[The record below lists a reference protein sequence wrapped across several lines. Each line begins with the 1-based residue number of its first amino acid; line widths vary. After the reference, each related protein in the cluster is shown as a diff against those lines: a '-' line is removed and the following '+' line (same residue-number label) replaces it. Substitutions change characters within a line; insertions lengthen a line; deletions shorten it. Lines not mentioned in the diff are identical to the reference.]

1 MRILQIASIAAVLS
15 VPAIRVGGATLPA
28 QVEGHQSGIAAR
40 VVDST
45 GKVRDVRLD
54 GAGCT
59 ETMCSRVFLMTNT
72 GRLWLDA
79 IASIKN
85 SSGDAAL
92 FGMKDGTNRRTT
104 VTPDWR
110 VFYVTNESGRREK
123 FDLTAVRSIE
133 FFPAVDQPQ
142 NRNK

>member
-15 VPAIRVGGATLPA
+15 MPGIRVGGATLPA
-28 QVEGHQSGIAAR
+28 QAEGHHSGIAAR
-40 VVDST
+40 VVDSNGT
-45 GKVRDVRLD
+45 VRDVRVD
-54 GAGCT
+54 GAGCR
-59 ETMCSRVFLMTNT
+59 ETMCSRVFLMTNA

-79 IASIKN
+79 IASIKD
-85 SSGDAAL
+85 SSGGAAL
-92 FGMKDGTNRRTT
+92 FGMKDGTNQRTT

-123 FDLTAVRSIE
+123 LDLTAIRSIE
-133 FFPAVDQPQ
+133 FFPAADRPQ